1 MFGKMIIIFFQW
13 LWRLF
18 FGKKPA
24 ALPAPVGTPVS
35 AAIPVAG
42 DYMTSEKFLAELPPV
57 AKLTLYQI
65 MVRAMASATE
75 ERERLQA
82 EILKEE
88 NEHFSSANMEKYLS
102 DLMRYLATESL
113 DFIRSEILISDADL
127 HMKPERFKPLFDR
140 LSPILKDLGISFS
153 WSGRFISVKRAE
165 VVEAFRKAQAEI
177 PPLDIDEKMRTM
189 LRDGPYR

>member
-35 AAIPVAG
+35 AATPVAG
-42 DYMTSEKFLAELPPV
+42 DYMTSEKFLAELPPL
-57 AKLTLYQI
+57 AKLTPYQI
-65 MVRAMASATE
+65 MVQAMASATE

-82 EILKEE
+82 EKLQEE
-88 NEHFSSANMEKYLS
+88 NKHFSDAKMAEYLRN
-102 DLMRYLATESL
+102 LMKYLATESH
-113 DFIRSEILISDADL
+113 DSTRSEFLISDADL

-140 LSPILKDLGISFS
+140 LSPILKDLGISFRGC
-153 WSGRFISVKRAE
+153 GRCIAVKRAE

-177 PPLDIDEKMRTM
+177 PALDIDEKMRTM